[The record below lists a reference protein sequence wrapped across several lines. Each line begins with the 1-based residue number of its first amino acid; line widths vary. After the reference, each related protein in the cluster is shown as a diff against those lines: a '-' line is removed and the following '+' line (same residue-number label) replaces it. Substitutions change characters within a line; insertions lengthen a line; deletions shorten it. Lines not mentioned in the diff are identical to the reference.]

1 MRKIQKE
8 EIVPEGTTTP
18 GDTELESEVND

>member
-8 EIVPEGTTTP
+8 EIVPERSTAP